1 MRTAFGAGY
10 DESWYAV
17 TYFYGRSLTL
27 GEVGGAEGWLHWMDS
42 SWRSVQHVGRMTWA
56 NGGILRAVGTTTGN
70 GLNATKITVS
80 STGDAPFR
88 LLGAYTTATDLRLN
102 PTLYGDENAG
112 VLISNAEGYANGFR
126 VYLSDNPNYFGRII
140 ADGSNN
146 WMSNGSAA
154 TGFGANPA
162 SLVTNAI
169 VLRNGGGLAF
179 TGNSATLPNRRGFE
193 IGPGL
198 GQINSSGTLT
208 LAAPITGTGE
218 TLFNG
223 SGTVR
228 LTGAYT
234 AGEVTV
240 INGVLRFT
248 SSATLAEGVQIGVQ
262 NLATLQAPPAILE
275 AAASVV
281 VASNGMLRVTDGAA
295 TPAVTCEA
303 CSLVGAFT
311 SGGITLDFNKTT
323 GACDLL
329 HFGEVS
335 TFEGKVKLVLSP
347 AKFPPS
353 DGAKKYE
360 FMTLPLSARSLTPRD
375 FDISAIQFDTP
386 DGLDPEGKIIEVTV
400 SIDNTGLQHVYIG
413 RAHLAG
419 TKLIIR

>member
-1 MRTAFGAGY
+1 M
-10 DESWYAV
+10 
-17 TYFYGRSLTL
+17 
-27 GEVGGAEGWLHWMDS
+27 
-42 SWRSVQHVGRMTWA
+42 
-56 NGGILRAVGTTTGN
+56 
-70 GLNATKITVS
+70 
-80 STGDAPFR
+80 
-88 LLGAYTTATDLRLN
+88 
-102 PTLYGDENAG
+102 
-112 VLISNAEGYANGFR
+112 
-126 VYLSDNPNYFGRII
+126 
-140 ADGSNN
+140 
-146 WMSNGSAA
+146 
-154 TGFGANPA
+154 
-162 SLVTNAI
+162 
-169 VLRNGGGLAF
+169 
-179 TGNSATLPNRRGFE
+179 
-193 IGPGL
+193 
-198 GQINSSGTLT
+198 
-208 LAAPITGTGE
+208 
-218 TLFNG
+218 
-223 SGTVR
+223 
-228 LTGAYT
+228 GAYT

-295 TPAVTCEA
+295 TPAITCEA

-360 FMTLPLSARSLTPRD
+360 FMTLPLSVRSLTPRD